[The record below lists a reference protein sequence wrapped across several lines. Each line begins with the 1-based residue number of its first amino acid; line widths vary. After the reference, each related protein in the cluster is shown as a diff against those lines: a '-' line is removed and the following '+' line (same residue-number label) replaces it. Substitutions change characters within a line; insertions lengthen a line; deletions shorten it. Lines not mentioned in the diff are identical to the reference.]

1 MNDHDL
7 ITAVRD
13 SFTDVHSAT
22 PVERIMSRS
31 RAIRNRHRIPGLAA
45 ATAVVAAAAFAA
57 TALLTGQ
64 SARPGP
70 GINLTAWTV
79 VKHADGTVYVTIRE
93 LRDPAGL
100 QRTLRA
106 DGVPASVIFGDPA
119 NAQPN
124 PCQSYGG
131 DPPLLSRVVRPSM
144 APGQPQGHAVV
155 MAIHPSAL
163 PASAGIQIITNLS
176 DIGFHLVITSQ
187 GCTGS

>member
-22 PVERIMSRS
+22 PVERIVSRS
-31 RAIRNRHRIPGLAA
+31 RAIRNRRRIPGLAA
-45 ATAVVAAAAFAA
+45 ATAVTAAAVFAV
-57 TALLTGQ
+57 TALLPGH
-64 SARPGP
+64 SASPQP
-70 GINLTAWTV
+70 GIRLTAWTV

-93 LRDPAGL
+93 LRDPGGL

-106 DGVPASVIFGDPA
+106 DGVPASVIFGNPA

-131 DPPLLSRVVRPSM
+131 DPSLVSRVVTPSM

-163 PASAGIQIITNLS
+163 PASAGVQIITNLS
-176 DIGFHLVITSQ
+176 NVGFHLVITSP